1 MPTARFREPTSRLR
15 HAPGMPLI
23 AATS

>member
-1 MPTARFREPTSRLR
+1 MPSSREPTSRLR
-15 HAPGMPLI
+15 HAPGMSLI